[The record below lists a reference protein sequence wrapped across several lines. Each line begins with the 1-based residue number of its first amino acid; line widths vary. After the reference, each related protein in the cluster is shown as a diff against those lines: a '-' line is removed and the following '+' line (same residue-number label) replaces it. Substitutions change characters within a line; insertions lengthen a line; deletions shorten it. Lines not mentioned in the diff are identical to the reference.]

1 MYKGLYSIVAF
12 CSSIYRTYFAMN
24 PFDAFLTD
32 DDLFLGS
39 AYLAGFVFNWF
50 ITPLILHMP
59 TYELVGCV
67 YKRSSCPVIGSLLYV
82 GCYAIQL
89 NILDFI
95 CKYFCNMFPISMD
108 LLIGIIMAY
117 IIVAVI
123 ELSILSWIK
132 NLSRP
137 RFI

>member
-1 MYKGLYSIVAF
+1 MDKGLYSIIAL

-24 PFDAFLTD
+24 PFDAFFTD
-32 DDLFLGS
+32 DSIFLGS
-39 AYLAGFVFNWF
+39 AYLTGFVFNWF
-50 ITPLILHMP
+50 ITPLVLHMP

-67 YKRSSCPVIGSLLYV
+67 YKRGSCPIIGSLLYV
-82 GCYAIQL
+82 GCYIVQL
-89 NILDFI
+89 NILDSI
-95 CKYFCNMFPISMD
+95 CKYFCNMFSISID
-108 LLIGIIMAY
+108 LLVGIIIAY
-117 IIVAVI
+117 IIVAAI